1 MPFPNPVRFLFSLA
15 HLFSFALC
23 LLTLPMQAATV
34 GNPADP
40 AGLPAAIQSAYAA
53 GSRKIVLTPGKYTL
67 PGGTDRASLTI
78 RNLKNAEV
86 DAYKVE
92 LAMTDLKDCV
102 VFENCQNVVFR
113 GATVHYAVPHTGQG
127 KILALGSDT
136 EGNYYDV
143 QLDAGYPQDADFK
156 GAYIIDPV
164 TRHFKPGNSDMTA
177 KSVTPLDVPGLT
189 APGKVRLRWDGDYGL
204 PKNHWNVAVGD
215 YVVCR
220 GPGNTMLKD
229 DGCDNCT
236 FQDLMFYWGGVFGFF
251 DIGGGR
257 GNRFLHDTI
266 TYGPKPPGAVNAPLL
281 SQSADGLHS
290 PDARVGPDIERCLF
304 EGNCDDGFAIHG
316 YYEPVAASIGTSL
329 TVKPRGGSTMFG
341 PGEPIRV
348 QNDKTGFI
356 ADATVTAA
364 APAPD
369 SPGAFVLT
377 LDKPINAPDGSLA
390 ADPARCGRGYKII
403 GNTVRNHR
411 ARGMLLKADDGLV
424 QGNLVDGSTIA
435 GIVVSPEAPDEAGYS
450 HHVRIIGNTLRNT
463 GYATTGSWAPYAAA
477 VTIYGNGSIGNQ
489 DIVIAGNTFD
499 SIHGANL
506 EVRYARGVTIRSNRF
521 LNTHQMPCDNGS
533 GPGID
538 PAAVAWLGD
547 CADVTLSDNWVRN
560 QGPYGKHLLTVTPSA
575 VNVNGGKT
583 GIQRAVLRKK

>member
-1 MPFPNPVRFLFSLA
+1 MPFLNPVRFLFSL
-15 HLFSFALC
+15 ALC
-23 LLTLPMQAATV
+23 LLTLPMQAATATV

-78 RNLKNAEV
+78 RNFK
-86 DAYKVE
+86 DAVIIGDKVE
-92 LAMTDLKDCV
+92 LAMTDLKDCM

-127 KILALGSDT
+127 KILALGSDA

-143 QLDAGYPQDADFK
+143 HLDAGYPQDADFK

-164 TRHFKPGNSDMTA
+164 TRHFKPGNWDMTA
-177 KSVTPLDVPGLT
+177 KSVTPLG
-189 APGKVRLRWDGDYGL
+189 APGKVRLRWNGDYGL

-236 FQDLMFYWGGVFGFF
+236 FQDLTFYWGGVFGFF

-257 GNRFLHDTI
+257 GNHFLHDTI
-266 TYGPKPPGAVNAPLL
+266 TYGPKPPGAANAPLL

-316 YYEPVAASIGTSL
+316 YYEPVAASVGTAL
-329 TVKPRGGSTMFG
+329 TVKPRGSSTMFG
-341 PGEPIRV
+341 LGEPIRV
-348 QNDKTGFI
+348 QNDKTGFV

-369 SPGAFVLT
+369 TPGAFVLT
-377 LDKPINAPDGSLA
+377 LDKPMSAPDGSLA

-424 QGNLVDGSTIA
+424 QGNTVDGSTIA

-450 HHVRIIGNTLRNT
+450 HHVRIVGNTIRHT
-463 GYATTGSWAPYAAA
+463 GYATTGAWAPYAAA
-477 VTIYGNGSIGNQ
+477 LTVYGNGSEGNQ
-489 DIVIAGNTFD
+489 DIVIENNTFD

-506 EVRYARGVTIRSNRF
+506 EIRYAQGVTIRGNRF

-538 PAAVAWLGD
+538 PTAVVWLGD
-547 CADVTLSDNWVRN
+547 CTGVTLSDNWVRN
-560 QGPYGKHLLTVTPSA
+560 QGPYGKSLLTSTASV
-575 VNVNGGKT
+575 VNVKGEKT
-583 GIQRAVLRKK
+583 GL